1 MTNEQII
8 KCFYTHSHS
17 NTTNST
23 KTLSIRDGKLYSY
36 NLLIGE
42 YVDRSAEGFCGLLI
56 HDHTATGLGFISMT
70 TSQHVALL
78 KRVTEYHP
86 RMINS
91 TETLIFGAPYHRQ

>member
-17 NTTNST
+17 NTNKS
-23 KTLSIRDGKLYSY
+23 KALSIRDGKLYSY
-36 NLLIGE
+36 TLLIGE
-42 YVDRSAEGFCGLLI
+42 YVDRPDEGFSGLLI

-78 KRVTEYHP
+78 KRMTEYHP
-86 RMINS
+86 RKFAS
-91 TETLIFGAPYHRQ
+91 TEEGLNNLFNQR

>member
-17 NTTNST
+17 NTNQS
-23 KTLSIRDGKLYSY
+23 KPLSIRDGKLYSY

-56 HDHTATGLGFISMT
+56 HDHTRNGLGFISMT
-70 TSQHVALL
+70 TSQHVGLL
-78 KRVTEYHP
+78 KRMTEYHP

-91 TETLIFGAPYHRQ
+91 TETSIFGAPYHRQ

>member
-8 KCFYTHSHS
+8 KCFFTHSHT
-17 NTTNST
+17 NTNPR
-23 KTLSIRDGKLYSY
+23 KALSIRDGKLYSY

-56 HDHTATGLGFISMT
+56 HDHMATGLGFISAT

-78 KRVTEYHP
+78 KRLTEYHP

-91 TETLIFGAPYHRQ
+91 TETSIFGAPYHRQ

>member
-17 NTTNST
+17 NTNQS
-23 KTLSIRDGKLYSY
+23 KPLSIRNGKLYSY

-56 HDHTATGLGFISMT
+56 HDHTRNGLGFISMT
-70 TSQHVALL
+70 TSQHVGLL
-78 KRVTEYHP
+78 KRMTEYHP
-86 RMINS
+86 R
-91 TETLIFGAPYHRQ
+91 IFASAEEGLNNLFNQR